1 VRQATPTRLPSG
13 RHRLTREAVV
23 ASQRGRLI
31 DAVASAV
38 ADKGYAATTVAH
50 IVERAG
56 VSRSTFYEQFDDKE
70 SAFIA
75 AYDVGAEVVLGRLA
89 EAIEALPDG
98 ADWRQIIRTAIE
110 TYMLVLADEPAFA
123 TALHVEALSAGPDT
137 LERRAAIFDVFSA
150 RTRWAYDLARQE
162 DPSRP
167 ELPDEAFRLHTGGMD
182 ELVREQLRTR
192 GAAALPELVEPTV
205 RATLALLGDR

>member
-1 VRQATPTRLPSG
+1 
-13 RHRLTREAVV
+13 LTRAAVV
-23 ASQRGRLI
+23 ASQRGRLL

-38 ADKGYAATTVAH
+38 AENGYAATTVAH

-89 EAIEALPDG
+89 EAIEALPGD
-98 ADWRQIIRTAIE
+98 ADWRQVVRTAIE
-110 TYMLVLADEPAFA
+110 TYMRVLADEPAFA
-123 TALHVEALSAGPDT
+123 RALHVEALCAGPDT

-150 RTRWAYDLARQE
+150 RTRLAHDLARQE

-205 RATLALLGDR
+205 RATLALLGEH